1 MFVLGF
7 NFDSTGHNM
16 CFRQGKNRVHN
27 RPTLKM
33 FVKNVI
39 LIEFGKIQIIYVKH
53 FYQYEN

>member
-16 CFRQGKNRVHN
+16 CFRQGKNHAHN

-39 LIEFGKIQIIYVKH
+39 LIEFGKIQIICKTLLSI
-53 FYQYEN
+53 